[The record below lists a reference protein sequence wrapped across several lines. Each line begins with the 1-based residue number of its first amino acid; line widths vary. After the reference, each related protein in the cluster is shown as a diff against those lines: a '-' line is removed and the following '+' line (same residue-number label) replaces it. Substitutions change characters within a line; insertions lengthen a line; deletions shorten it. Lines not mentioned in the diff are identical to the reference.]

1 MLQNT
6 WHLQILTQTVKKRS
20 YKQTNQELKHLA
32 SGERR
37 LKGDQAHMPPITEQT
52 GKYCHWYWFSFSPQI
67 RIAEMHAAVCRESV
81 SSEKGRNTHGN
92 ICSWKQV
99 ENNHVI
105 VQQKH
110 LRHMQLTMSRASGR
124 LRTLTSVWALGQKEA
139 HWWSGNAP
147 QIHFFFAAQ
156 L

>member
-6 WHLQILTQTVKKRS
+6 QHLQMLTHTVKKMS
-20 YKQTNQELKHLA
+20 YKRTNQKLKHLA

-37 LKGDQAHMPPITEQT
+37 LKGEQTHMPPITEQT

-67 RIAEMHAAVCRESV
+67 RIVEMHAAVCRESV
-81 SSEKGRNTHGN
+81 SAEKGRNTHGN
-92 ICSWKQV
+92 ICSGKQV

-110 LRHMQLTMSRASGR
+110 LRHMQPTMSRTSGR
-124 LRTLTSVWALGQKEA
+124 LRTQTSLWTLGQKA
-139 HWWSGNAP
+139 AYWWSENAP
-147 QIHFFFAAQ
+147 QITFFFAAQ